1 MKKVILV
8 GASPL
13 KETSFL
19 KERKD
24 DVFYVA
30 CDGGYQNFLKE
41 HQEPDLFVGDF
52 DTLSETVISHPKEM
66 IRLSTIK
73 DDTDTMFAIKHCL
86 SCGYDTFYLYGCL
99 GGKIEHTLANIQ
111 TLKYLSNHHAKGYLI
126 DIENNQVI
134 FLLHNEE
141 ITFNESSGM
150 LSVFALDEEVK
161 GVNEINLKYEL
172 SKATLTNGFPL
183 GVSNELIKGKK
194 AKIKIEE
201 GHLLIVAPLDSIS
214 L

>member
-86 SCGYDTFYLYGCL
+86 SGGYDTFYLYGCL

-150 LSVFALDEEVK
+150 ISVFALDEEVK
-161 GVNEINLKYEL
+161 GVDEINLKYEL

-183 GVSNELIKGKK
+183 GVSNEFLKGKK
-194 AKIKIEE
+194 ARIKIEE